1 MMLNVKCEYCGYGD
15 LKGTDWTTIFY
26 CPTCD
31 EHYSLNELDI
41 EEVKEQ
47 ELSKV
52 EFKRA
57 YGYYIR

>member
-1 MMLNVKCEYCGYGD
+1 MMLNVKCEYCGYDD
-15 LKGTDWTTIFY
+15 LRVTDVTTVFY

-31 EHYSLNELDI
+31 ERYNLNELDI
-41 EEVKEQ
+41 EEVKEP

-57 YGYYIR
+57 YGYYTR

>member
-15 LKGTDWTTIFY
+15 LKGTDVTTVFY

-31 EHYSLNELDI
+31 ERYSLNELDI

-47 ELSKV
+47 
-52 EFKRA
+52 
-57 YGYYIR
+57 G